1 MIPVTTFAGKKLADF
16 GLGKSGLLAAGALIK
31 GGAEVVV
38 FDDNA
43 KSVAEA
49 QGAGLKC
56 QDLREIDWA
65 EIAALVLSPGVPL
78 THPEPHWSAKLAH
91 EAGVEVIGDIEL
103 FCRERAKSAQN
114 CPFVAITGTN
124 GKSTTTALTGALL
137 RGAGI
142 GVQVGGNIG
151 LPILDLLPKPEEDLY
166 VLELSS
172 YQLDLSEQ
180 LSCSVAVILNLSADH
195 LDRHGGMNGYL
206 RAKRRILRNQRASDW
221 ALIGVDDAH
230 GRALFE
236 QLGSAGPQR
245 LLPFAVGRRLSQGIY
260 VLDGRLYD
268 ALDRGQEPATEP
280 VVDLRPIASLR
291 GAHNW
296 QNAAAAY
303 GVARA
308 LGVAPQAA
316 AAGLRAFRGLA
327 HRMEAV
333 ATQGGVAF
341 VNDSKATNPEA
352 AARALASFERIYWIA
367 GGRPKEASLDPLLPW
382 LDRVRHA
389 YLIGEAAAPFAAAL
403 ASRVPCTQSGDLATA
418 LRQAVGAAR
427 ADREGAAV
435 VLLSPACASFDQFAD
450 FEARGDA
457 FKALVGSLAPCAP
470 QPAQDGGGS
479 PRAVAPAIVEAGR

>member
-1 MIPVTTFAGKKLADF
+1 MIPLPSMQGRTGAVL
-16 GLGKSGLLAAGALIK
+16 GLGRSGRSACRALLTSGARVWAWDDAPARRAEAAAAGVP
-31 GGAEVVV
+31 VV
-38 FDDNA
+38 
-43 KSVAEA
+43 
-49 QGAGLKC
+49 
-56 QDLREIDWA
+56 DLAICNWQRVDR
-65 EIAALVLSPGVPL
+65 LVLSPGIPL
-78 THPEPHWSAKLAH
+78 HHPRPHPVVRQAR
-91 EAGVEVIGDIEL
+91 EAGVEVVGDLEL
-103 FCRERAKSAQN
+103 LVENQPQRRI
-114 CPFVAITGTN
+114 VGITGTN